1 MSKIESFEDLQQLG
15 TSVLHEQTH
24 IARNKLE
31 LLLTKSFDELT
42 RVQFMGFI
50 SILEREYGID
60 LSHIRHEFDEFMHTH
75 PEVVAPKSS
84 VILQA
89 ESRSRQKWVLGGI
102 VAIVVLIVL
111 GSMTQGQLSI
121 SPSDDIIKLSTTDV
135 QVVDQNTDVLL
146 PAEINTTITT
156 PIAEANNSTVKL
168 EQNTTMTSI
177 VNTDNAVN
185 IKPIAKVWVGMM
197 DMTTGQKT
205 QKITK
210 ETIVLDGSK
219 NTLFMF
225 GHGRLEIMTPDGKK
239 MLKERNAVWF
249 TFENG
254 KLKQINETQ
263 FAEINKGTS
272 W

>member
-1 MSKIESFEDLQQLG
+1 MKSFEDLQELG
-15 TSVLHEQTH
+15 ANVIHEQTH
-24 IARNKLE
+24 IARSKLE
-31 LLLTKSFDELT
+31 LVLNKTYSDLT

-60 LSHIRHEFDEFMHTH
+60 LSSIRHEYDEFMQTH
-75 PEVVAPKSS
+75 PDVIIPKSS

-102 VAIVVLIVL
+102 LAIVLLIVL
-111 GSMTQGQLSI
+111 GSMIQGQLSI
-121 SPSDDIIKLSTTDV
+121 SPSEDIIKLSTTDV
-135 QVVDQNTDVLL
+135 QVVDQNTDVAL
-146 PAEINTTITT
+146 PVEVNTTITT
-156 PIAEANNSTVKL
+156 PVVDVNVSTAKN
-168 EQNTTMTSI
+168 EQNTTTASVANI
-177 VNTDNAVN
+177 DNAVN

-197 DMTTGQKT
+197 DMATGQKT

-210 ETIVLDGSK
+210 EAIVLDGSK

-239 MLKERNAVWF
+239 TLKERNTVWF
-249 TFENG
+249 TYENG

>member
-1 MSKIESFEDLQQLG
+1 MKSFEDLQELG
-15 TSVLHEQTH
+15 ANVIHEQTH
-24 IARNKLE
+24 IARSKLE
-31 LLLTKSFDELT
+31 LVLNKTYGDLT

-50 SILEREYGID
+50 SILEREYGMD
-60 LSHIRHEFDEFMHTH
+60 LSNIRHEYDEFMQTH
-75 PEVVAPKSS
+75 PDVIVQKSS

-135 QVVDQNTDVLL
+135 QVVDQNTDVVL
-146 PAEINTTITT
+146 PAEINTSITT
-156 PIAEANNSTVKL
+156 PVIEANVSTAKH
-168 EQNTTMTSI
+168 EQNTTMAS
-177 VNTDNAVN
+177 VVATDNAVS

-197 DMTTGQKT
+197 DMATGQKT

-210 ETIVLDGSK
+210 EAIVLDGSK

-239 MLKERNAVWF
+239 TLKERNAVWF

-263 FAEINKGTS
+263 FIEINKGTS